1 MEYPDEENGIPLNKA
16 DQMLEFVQGLQ
27 SGHSLVL
34 PSTTDHHG
42 RYQWDVS
49 IIADPTTQHNFTSAI
64 DFVHE
69 IIRTGLCV
77 PKLASSSEVTSGT
90 YNLGAAQLQQHNE
103 NIQYTLE
110 SLATALNK
118 YLMKPF
124 TRWNFG
130 PDVDPVRIE
139 FAPISTDIQIML
151 LQGLI
156 AQLSSGVDVMD
167 PDGNQLIVDW
177 TKVAEDG
184 GLPILK
190 KDQRRELLDLFRQR
204 QQELEAMQP
213 SEPAP
218 PPTAEAQME
227 PEQPPT
233 EEVPTA

>member
-1 MEYPDEENGIPLNKA
+1 
-16 DQMLEFVQGLQ
+16 
-27 SGHSLVL
+27 
-34 PSTTDHHG
+34 
-42 RYQWDVS
+42 
-49 IIADPTTQHNFTSAI
+49 
-64 DFVHE
+64 
-69 IIRTGLCV
+69 V
-77 PKLASSSEVTSGT
+77 PKLASSSEVNAGT

-110 SLATALNK
+110 SLAAAINK
-118 YLMKPF
+118 YLLKPF

-130 PDVDPVRIE
+130 TFIDPVKIE

-177 TKVAEDG
+177 AKVAEDG

-218 PPTAEAQME
+218 PPPAEPPME